1 MCSHPIMPQGMGEIM
16 LFGRKRQNIEL
27 DLNNLPEHI
36 GIIMDGNGRWAK
48 RRGLPRTAGHRVGAE
63 TFRKIARYAQSLG
76 IQYLTVYAFST
87 ENWKRPPEEIET
99 IMNLLHDYLLEARE
113 SLGRENIVL
122 RCIGDPRRL
131 REDLQQMIRE
141 ISAMSERNTGLIVN
155 IALNYGGQDEIVHA
169 VNAALAKRTQMGLPP
184 QLTKQE
190 IEDNLYTAGQPMP
203 DLIIRPSGEM
213 RLSNFLIWQSAYSE
227 FYVTEKLWPDF
238 NEQDFER
245 AIAAYQKRNRRFGGV

>member
-1 MCSHPIMPQGMGEIM
+1 M
-16 LFGRKRQNIEL
+16 LFGRKRQNDEL
-27 DLNNLPEHI
+27 DWNNLPEHI

-63 TFRKIARYAQSLG
+63 TFRKIARHAQSIG
-76 IQYLTVYAFST
+76 IGYLTVYAFST

-122 RCIGDPRRL
+122 RCIGDPGRL

-141 ISAMSERNTGLIVN
+141 ISAMSESNTGLIVN

-169 VNAALAKRTQMGLPP
+169 VNAALAKRAQAGLPA

-213 RLSNFLIWQSAYSE
+213 RLSNFLTWQSAYSE

-238 NEQDFER
+238 NEQDLER